1 MVIGDWM
8 LTAHAIAQEA
18 MGKYTIEKDIA
29 QHIKRT
35 VGRCPYLLR
44 ELLLTTQVVR

>member
-1 MVIGDWM
+1 
-8 LTAHAIAQEA
+8 

-35 VGRCPYLLR
+35 VSPCIGNQSQYNYNC
-44 ELLLTTQVVR
+44 